1 MNPSRTLLRPV
12 AALAGLHADRQV
24 RRFLS
29 AHSRTAS
36 VQAQLLDR
44 LVRLHADT
52 AFGRD
57 HGFAKIGNWKD
68 FRSAVPIADY
78 ERLRPYV
85 DRVLTGETTAL
96 LPPGESPAMFSMTSG
111 TTGTPKH
118 IPVTE
123 QFAAEMRRGWNVWG
137 LRALRDHKRAWL
149 RPLLRIASAAR
160 EHESP
165 SGVPCGAISGML
177 AERQMG
183 IVRRMYVGPA
193 KLANVSDADV
203 KLYALL
209 RYGAGRDV
217 ALVITANPST
227 TIRLA
232 ETLDAHAERLI
243 DDIQAGTFHPPGD
256 DATMAGLAR
265 HARFRPNPKLANR
278 LRDAWRTNRTLRPA
292 DLWNLEMLGNW
303 TGGTLSL
310 YLPRLRELYGDV
322 PVRDIGLLASEGRL
336 SVPLSDE
343 TPAGVAEITGNLLE
357 FIPAEDRDAH
367 PPTAVLAHET
377 QVGQE
382 YFLVV
387 TNYAALWRYN
397 LDDRVRVVDKLGD
410 SPVIEFLCRG
420 RSTANVTGEKL
431 TERQVV
437 DAMAS
442 AAGSHPVPQRFIVQ
456 PRFGDTPYYEL
467 QMEPVDGTDPARL
480 AESLDNALCK
490 LNIEYASK
498 RKSRRLG
505 PVRAV
510 ELAPG
515 TLARAEQDAIA
526 QRNGRA
532 EQYKHAYLRRDVLP
546 PIR

>member
-1 MNPSRTLLRPV
+1 MSPPRTLLRPI

-29 AHSRTAS
+29 AHTRTAD
-36 VQAQLLDR
+36 VQAQLLAR
-44 LVRLHADT
+44 LVDLHAET
-52 AFGRD
+52 AFGQD
-57 HGFAKIGNWKD
+57 HGFAKIRNWRD
-68 FRSAVPIADY
+68 FRSAVPVASY
-78 ERLRPYV
+78 ESLRPYV
-85 DRVLTGETTAL
+85 DRVLGGETTAL
-96 LPPGESPAMFSMTSG
+96 LPPGDSPVMFSMTSG
-111 TTGTPKH
+111 TTGSPKH

-123 QFAAEMRRGWNVWG
+123 RFAAEMRRGWNVWG

-160 EHESP
+160 EHDSP
-165 SGVPCGAISGML
+165 AGVPCGAISGML
-177 AERQMG
+177 AGRQMG

-193 KLANVSDADV
+193 ELANVSDASA

-209 RYGAGRDV
+209 RFGVQRDV
-217 ALVITANPST
+217 ALIITANPST

-243 DDIQAGTFHPPGD
+243 DDIQAGTFRPPGD
-256 DATMAGLAR
+256 DPALAR
-265 HARFRPNPKLANR
+265 LTSDTRFKPKKRLSNH
-278 LRDAWRTNRTLRPA
+278 LRDIWRANRTLRPA

-303 TGGTLSL
+303 TGGTLGL
-310 YLPRLRELYGDV
+310 YLPRLRELYGPV

-357 FIPAEDRDAH
+357 FIPAESRDAD
-367 PPTAVLAHET
+367 PPETVLAHET
-377 QVGQE
+377 HVGQE
-382 YFLVV
+382 YFLVI
-387 TNYAALWRYN
+387 TNCTALWRYN
-397 LDDRVRVVDKLGD
+397 LDDRVRVVDKLGE

-420 RSTANVTGEKL
+420 RSTANITGEKL

-437 DAMAS
+437 EAMAR
-442 AAGSHPVPQRFIVQ
+442 AGADGQAPERFIVQ
-456 PRFGDTPYYEL
+456 ARFGDTPYYEL
-467 QMEPVDGTDPARL
+467 QAEPDGEADLARL
-480 AESLDNALCK
+480 AAAMDNALCE

-498 RKSRRLG
+498 RKTGRLG
-505 PVRAV
+505 PVRPV
-510 ELAPG
+510 KLSPG
-515 TLARAEQDAIA
+515 TLARAEADEIA
-526 QRNGRA
+526 RRQGRA